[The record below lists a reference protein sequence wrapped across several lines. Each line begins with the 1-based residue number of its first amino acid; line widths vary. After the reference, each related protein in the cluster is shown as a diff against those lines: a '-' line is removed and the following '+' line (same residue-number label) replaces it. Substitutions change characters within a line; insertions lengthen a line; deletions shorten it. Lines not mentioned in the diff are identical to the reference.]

1 MNPQMFGRYLLLD
14 KVAAGGMAEVWRAK
28 ITGEANFQRI
38 LAIKKILPHVSEDED
53 FITMFTDEA
62 LITASLVHANIGQVY
77 EFSKVEDVF
86 YIAMEYIS
94 GKDLKSLWSWSKARG
109 QVMPVELAAFIV
121 AKMCD
126 GLDYAHSR
134 RDNAGNV
141 SGVVHRD
148 ISPQNVLISWE
159 GDVKVIDFGI
169 AKATEKSGKTRP
181 GTLKGKFAYMAPEQ
195 IRGLPLDGRS
205 DIFALGVV
213 LYELC
218 TGQRGFQADSEF
230 SLLEMVRNV
239 EIRPPSL
246 LNQALP
252 PEMERII
259 YKALAKDRNQRYATC
274 SDMSEDLQR
283 FLLMR
288 GKPPQARD
296 LSAFMRE
303 NFTVDYEKERARLE
317 SYREVN
323 PRDFQ
328 GPEHQA
334 KTASSTSFDI
344 DDIVDDAAVP
354 PGSSGS
360 IAVSTQPPPVYAPA
374 VTPQMSAGFAGGEA
388 SRSPHASHAPH
399 VASTQGVIRPAAAVT
414 AVVAAMNAENRS
426 GATSPGTSPTAVV
439 PPVAPVL
446 NKVRLK
452 TAAAVIGGVSVLLS
466 LGAGLWTTVLQP
478 TTTVIVTVQGPPEA
492 MVRFDELPPTK
503 AAPTATFPKIPRGSH
518 MMILEANGF
527 VSVTMPV
534 NTTGEPALELSPTMK
549 RVSGRLLVTSEP
561 SGAAVT
567 LDGKK
572 TDKQTPATFELEADS
587 VHEIRL
593 NLAEHKEAVRSPV
606 RIVGNQE
613 TNERIK
619 LLPSVIHLRLLT
631 SPEGAA
637 VKVSGVDMGMTPLSI
652 ERAPDDPYPQVTF
665 SHPGCESVTTTV
677 PFDREKSQ
685 DRYDVTLKCR

>member
-38 LAIKKILPHVSEDED
+38 VAIKKILPHVSEDED

-77 EFSKVEDVF
+77 EFSKVNDVF

-109 QVMPVELAAFIV
+109 QVMPIELAAFIV
-121 AKMCD
+121 MRMCD
-126 GLDYAHSR
+126 GLEYAHSR
-134 RDNAGNV
+134 RDNTGNP
-141 SGVVHRD
+141 SAVVHRD

-205 DIFALGVV
+205 DIFAIGVV

-252 PEMERII
+252 PELERII
-259 YKALAKDRNQRYATC
+259 YKSLAKDRDQRYASC
-274 SDMSEDLQR
+274 ADMSEDLQR

-303 NFTVDYEKERARLE
+303 NFTVDWDKERARLE

-323 PRDFQ
+323 PKEFQ
-328 GPEHQA
+328 GAEHQA
-334 KTASSTSFDI
+334 KTTSSTSFDI
-344 DDIVDDAAVP
+344 DDGGDDSAFSTTNATPSASSAPMPVAPAA
-354 PGSSGS
+354 SL
-360 IAVSTQPPPVYAPA
+360 PPV
-374 VTPQMSAGFAGGEA
+374 
-388 SRSPHASHAPH
+388 
-399 VASTQGVIRPAAAVT
+399 TQIRPAAPVAP
-414 AVVAAMNAENRS
+414 VVAAMTEQNKAPP
-426 GATSPGTSPTAVV
+426 APPPKPAV
-439 PPVAPVL
+439 PSKLP
-446 NKVRLK
+446 KVI
-452 TAAAVIGGVSVLLS
+452 AAAVGGTVVVGALA
-466 LGAGLWTTVLQP
+466 AGLWTTVLQP
-478 TTTVIVTVQGPPEA
+478 TTTVIVTVKGPPEA
-492 MVRFDELPPTK
+492 TVRFDELPPAK
-503 AAPTATFPKIPRGSH
+503 AAPSTTIKKIPRGDH
-518 MMILEANGF
+518 MLVVEAPGF
-527 VSVTMPV
+527 VAVTMPV
-534 NTTGEPALELSPTMK
+534 ATDGEPALELKPELK
-549 RVSGRLLVTSEP
+549 RVAGKLLVTSEP
-561 SGAAVT
+561 SGAAIT

-587 VHEIRL
+587 VHEVRL
-593 NLAEHKEAVRSPV
+593 TLADYKEAVKSPI
-606 RIVGNQE
+606 RIVANQE
-613 TNERIK
+613 TNEKLK
-619 LLPSVIHLRLLT
+619 LLPSIVRLRLFT
-631 SPEGAA
+631 TPEGAS
-637 VKVSGVDMGMTPLSI
+637 VKVGGVDMGLTPVTI

-665 SHPGCESVTTTV
+665 TRAGCETVTTTV
-677 PFDREKSQ
+677 PFDREKGE
-685 DRYDVTLKCR
+685 DRYDAPLKCR

>member
-1 MNPQMFGRYLLLD
+1 MFGRYLLLD

-28 ITGEANFQRI
+28 LTGEANFQRI
-38 LAIKKILPHVSEDED
+38 VAIKKILPHVSEDED

-77 EFSKVEDVF
+77 EFSKINDVF

-121 AKMCD
+121 MRMCD
-126 GLDYAHSR
+126 GLEYAHSR
-134 RDNAGNV
+134 RDNTGNP
-141 SGVVHRD
+141 SAVVHRD

-205 DIFALGVV
+205 DIFAIGVV

-246 LNQALP
+246 LNQSLP
-252 PEMERII
+252 PELERII
-259 YKALAKDRNQRYATC
+259 YKALAKDRDQRYATC
-274 SDMSEDLQR
+274 ADMSEDLQR

-303 NFTVDYEKERARLE
+303 NFTVDWDKERTRLE
-317 SYREVN
+317 SYREIN
-323 PRDFQ
+323 PKDFQ
-328 GPEHQA
+328 SPEHQA
-334 KTASSTSFDI
+334 KTTSTTSFDI
-344 DDIVDDAAVP
+344 DDGGDDSAFSTTNATPSASAAP
-354 PGSSGS
+354 IP
-360 IAVSTQPPPVYAPA
+360 APPVPA
-374 VTPQMSAGFAGGEA
+374 VTQ
-388 SRSPHASHAPH
+388 
-399 VASTQGVIRPAAAVT
+399 IRPAA
-414 AVVAAMNAENRS
+414 
-426 GATSPGTSPTAVV
+426 
-439 PPVAPVL
+439 PVAPVVVAMTEQ
-446 NKVRLK
+446 NKAPLAPPPRPSTPSNAPKLI
-452 TAAAVIGGVSVLLS
+452 AAALGGTLL
-466 LGAGLWTTVLQP
+466 LGAVAAGLWTTVLQP
-478 TTTVIVTVQGPPEA
+478 TTTVIITVKGPPEA
-492 MVRFDELPPTK
+492 TVRFDDLPPAK
-503 AAPTATFPKIPRGSH
+503 AAPSTTIKKIARGDH
-518 MMILEANGF
+518 MLVVEAPGF
-527 VSVTMPV
+527 VAVTMPV
-534 NTTGEPALELSPTMK
+534 VTDGEAALELKPELK

-561 SGAAVT
+561 SGAAIT

-587 VHEIRL
+587 VHEVRL
-593 NLAEHKEAVRSPV
+593 SLADYKEAVKSPI
-606 RIVGNQE
+606 RIVANQE
-613 TNERIK
+613 ISEKLK
-619 LLPSVIHLRLLT
+619 LLPSVVRVRLFT
-631 SPEGAA
+631 TPEGAS
-637 VKVSGVDMGMTPLSI
+637 VKVGGVDMGLTPVTI

-665 SHPGCESVTTTV
+665 SRPGCETAVSTV
-677 PFDREKSQ
+677 PFDREKAE
-685 DRYDVTLKCR
+685 DRYDQPLKCR

>member
-28 ITGEANFQRI
+28 ITGEANFQRVV
-38 LAIKKILPHVSEDED
+38 AIKKILPHVSEDED

-77 EFSKVEDVF
+77 EFSKINDVF

-121 AKMCD
+121 MKMCD
-126 GLDYAHSR
+126 GLEYAHSR
-134 RDNAGNV
+134 RDNTGNP
-141 SGVVHRD
+141 SAVVHRD

-205 DIFALGVV
+205 DIFAIGVV

-246 LNQALP
+246 LNQTLP

-259 YKALAKDRNQRYATC
+259 YKALAKDRDQRYASC
-274 SDMSEDLQR
+274 ADMSEDLQR

-288 GKPPQARD
+288 GKPPQSRD

-303 NFTVDYEKERARLE
+303 HFTVDWDKERARLE
-317 SYREVN
+317 SYREIN
-323 PRDFQ
+323 PRDYQ
-328 GPEHQA
+328 GAESQA
-334 KTASSTSFDI
+334 KTTSATSFDI
-344 DDIVDDAAVP
+344 DDVGDDSAFSTTNATPSAPIPAAP
-354 PGSSGS
+354 
-360 IAVSTQPPPVYAPA
+360 
-374 VTPQMSAGFAGGEA
+374 
-388 SRSPHASHAPH
+388 
-399 VASTQGVIRPAAAVT
+399 VASLPPAGQIRPAA
-414 AVVAAMNAENRS
+414 
-426 GATSPGTSPTAVV
+426 
-439 PPVAPVL
+439 PVAPAVAAITEQ
-446 NKVRLK
+446 NKRP
-452 TAAAVIGGVSVLLS
+452 AAALTAPSTPTAPSKLPRTLIAAAGGAVV
-466 LGAGLWTTVLQP
+466 LGAVAVGLWTTVLQS
-478 TTTVIVTVQGPPEA
+478 TTTVIVTVKGPPEA
-492 MVRFDELPPTK
+492 TVKFDELPPAK
-503 AAPTATFPKIPRGSH
+503 AAPSTTFKKIARGEH
-518 MMILEANGF
+518 MMIVEAPGF
-527 VSVTMPV
+527 VSLTKSIM
-534 NTTGEPALELSPTMK
+534 TDGEPALELSPELK
-549 RVSGRLLVTSEP
+549 RVSSRLVVTSEP
-561 SGAAVT
+561 SGAAIT

-593 NLAEHKEAVRSPV
+593 SLPDYKEAVRSPV
-606 RIVGNQE
+606 RIVANQE
-613 TNERIK
+613 NNQSIK
-619 LLPSVIHLRLLT
+619 LLPAVVRIRVNT
-631 SPEGAA
+631 TPEGAA
-637 VKVSGVDMGMTPLSI
+637 VRVAGVDMGLTPVTI
-652 ERAPDDPYPQVTF
+652 ERAPEDPYPQVTF
-665 SHPGCESVTTTV
+665 TRAGCEPYTTSV
-677 PFDREKSQ
+677 PFDREKAD
-685 DRYDVTLKCR
+685 DRYDAPLKCR

>member
-77 EFSKVEDVF
+77 EFSKVNDVF

-109 QVMPVELAAFIV
+109 QVMPIELASFIV
-121 AKMCD
+121 MKMCD
-126 GLDYAHSR
+126 GLEYAHSR
-134 RDNAGNV
+134 RDNNGNP
-141 SGVVHRD
+141 SCVVHRD

-205 DIFALGVV
+205 DIFAIGVV

-246 LNQALP
+246 LNQTLP
-252 PEMERII
+252 AELERII
-259 YKALAKDRNQRYATC
+259 YKALAKDRDQRYSSC

-296 LSAFMRE
+296 LASFMRE
-303 NFTVDYEKERARLE
+303 NFTVDHDKERSRLE

-323 PRDFQ
+323 PKNFQ

-334 KTASSTSFDI
+334 KTTSAVAIDLEFEGEDSAFASTGS
-344 DDIVDDAAVP
+344 P
-354 PGSSGS
+354 QPGATV
-360 IAVSTQPPPVYAPA
+360 IFPPPAAPTA
-374 VTPQMSAGFAGGEA
+374 T
-388 SRSPHASHAPH
+388 
-399 VASTQGVIRPAAAVT
+399 TQIRPAAPPPPIVAMMNEQSKVT
-414 AVVAAMNAENRS
+414 PAPGPPPPPPPSMPPSTTPKLLAAAL
-426 GATSPGTSPTAVV
+426 GATA
-439 PPVAPVL
+439 L
-446 NKVRLK
+446 L
-452 TAAAVIGGVSVLLS
+452 AAVAFVLWS
-466 LGAGLWTTVLQP
+466 TVLQP
-478 TTTVIVTVQGPPEA
+478 TTTVIVTVKGPSEA
-492 MVRFDELPPTK
+492 TVRFDELEPAK
-503 AAPTATFPKIPRGSH
+503 AAPSASIKKVDKGDH
-518 MMILEANGF
+518 MLVIEAPGF
-527 VSVTMPV
+527 VTMTMPLV
-534 NTTGEPALELSPTMK
+534 TRGEAVLELTPELK
-549 RVSGRLLVTSEP
+549 RVSGRLLITSEP
-561 SGAAVT
+561 SGAAVI

-572 TDKQTPATFELEADS
+572 TEKQTPATFELEADS
-587 VHEIRL
+587 VHEVRL
-593 NLAEHKEAVRSPV
+593 ALADYKEAVRSPI
-606 RIVGNQE
+606 RITGNQE
-613 TNERIK
+613 TIEKIK
-619 LLPSVIHLRLLT
+619 LQPSVVRIRLLT
-631 SPEGAA
+631 SPEGAS
-637 VKVSGVDMGMTPLSI
+637 VKVGGVDMGLTPVTI
-652 ERAPDDPYPQVTF
+652 ERAPDDSYPQVTF
-665 SHPGCESVTTTV
+665 TRAGCETTTTTV
-677 PFDREKSQ
+677 PFDREKGE
-685 DRYDVTLKCR
+685 DRYEALLKCR